1 MTCSISE
8 TATNVIPVEVAGKQD
23 GTELNLVQRA
33 QQGNE
38 EEAFATLF
46 QLLKA
51 RLLSLLAD
59 DERRR

>member
-1 MTCSISE
+1 
-8 TATNVIPVEVAGKQD
+8 VIPVEVAGKQD

-38 EEAFATLF
+38 EAFATLF
-46 QLLKA
+46 HYIKA